1 MTQETTNF
9 YLYWQRLR
17 KSVLDLQL
25 LGMAKF
31 LVKIVVLFVL
41 FCWEKQ
47 QERYCFLRTANSKP
61 KAFFFFACQT
71 SLDPVKNPHSHVNAY
86 KNFFPLLFNH
96 FIVLLFCFF
105 LLHCWAKEGLL
116 QNVPGAVL
124 SALKDRKSLL
134 CWLLVI
140 KFYKGLGSEL
150 QNNVSHPL
158 IWKYFQ
164 KLWIEC
170 CCKKR
175 FPLFILEPIL
185 RFTVIWGNKHTNTT
199 LSQST
204 VCHHKTLV
212 G

>member
-71 SLDPVKNPHSHVNAY
+71 SLDPVKNPHSHVNDY
-86 KNFFPLLFNH
+86 KHFFHSYLIISLF
-96 FIVLLFCFF
+96 FF
-105 LLHCWAKEGLL
+105 FVFFFFTVEQKRA
-116 QNVPGAVL
+116 
-124 SALKDRKSLL
+124 
-134 CWLLVI
+134 
-140 KFYKGLGSEL
+140 FYKMCLEL
-150 QNNVSHPL
+150 YYQH
-158 IWKYFQ
+158 
-164 KLWIEC
+164 
-170 CCKKR
+170 
-175 FPLFILEPIL
+175 L
-185 RFTVIWGNKHTNTT
+185 RTGKAFYVGYLSLNFTKDWDQSSKTMWAT
-199 LSQST
+199 L
-204 VCHHKTLV
+204 
-212 G
+212 